1 MILRPGRTALSF
13 AAPRAPG
20 RAVISALLV
29 PLLTGAVAERCYRSL
44 LSPSVVAAS
53 ASLSRATA
61 ASNAHPART
70 LGASSCPL
78 PNSPRRPASTP
89 SPNPHDRLSADA
101 TKPASAA
108 MMLATTSPSA
118 GPVVNVQS
126 MLRTIAG
133 HHKGGPTDAELAQ
146 VPTNGYLRLQ
156 ALHLS
161 EELNVRPFD
170 DLFHPIPDALAQI
183 DHALRCRVTGTE
195 INIDRRLIGI
205 LVQLHT
211 LYGRAIQLVSG
222 HRQPATL
229 GTKSTSQ
236 HALGRAADIRIPGV
250 GIQELERV
258 ALKFGARGVGLYPEK
273 GFVHVDV
280 REKNRY
286 RWIYT
291 EAEGEQP
298 DMGMAAPRPLQ
309 QTGADAP
316 VRAPDSES
324 EAEADEANGGGSPHR
339 AAPVQPTRDA
349 LKAITEAPPA
359 EMKAAPAT
367 TDGRPEA
374 ALE

>member
-44 LSPSVVAAS
+44 LSPSIVAAS
-53 ASLSRATA
+53 ASLSRVAVASSAHAARTTA
-61 ASNAHPART
+61 A
-70 LGASSCPL
+70 SCPL
-78 PNSPRRPASTP
+78 PNPPHHPTATSNPSARDRIGPDPA
-89 SPNPHDRLSADA
+89 
-101 TKPASAA
+101 KPASASV
-108 MMLATTSPSA
+108 MLATTSPSA

-126 MLRTIAG
+126 MLRSIAG
-133 HHKGGPTDAELAQ
+133 HHKGGPSDAELAQ
-146 VPTNGYLRLQ
+146 IPINGYLRLQ

-170 DLFHPIPDALAQI
+170 DMFRPIPDALAQI

-195 INIDRRLIGI
+195 ITIDRRLIGI

-298 DMGMAAPRPLQ
+298 DMGVAAPRPLQ
-309 QTGADAP
+309 PTGAAL
-316 VRAPDSES
+316 RAPDSES
-324 EAEADEANGGGSPHR
+324 EAEGDDANGGEGAHHS
-339 AAPVQPTRDA
+339 AQPTREA
-349 LKAITEAPPA
+349 TKAITAEPPA
-359 EMKAAPAT
+359 ELKVAPAAQ
-367 TDGRPEA
+367 PAA